1 MKFIFWA
8 KFTQL
13 VNMSLFFT
21 SLFKTLSYFYKDV
34 QEFITIL
41 DVKKLQ
47 KFLAQ
52 ALRFTKRLPYP
63 PVNRPKITLHRYT
76 LLNRKVGTKYKS
88 KMILE
93 EYS

>member
-1 MKFIFWA
+1 MKLIFWV

-47 KFLAQ
+47 KIFSPSTKIYKKVTLPPCKQAQ
-52 ALRFTKRLPYP
+52 NHSPSIHTVK
-63 PVNRPKITLHRYT
+63 
-76 LLNRKVGTKYKS
+76 
-88 KMILE
+88 
-93 EYS
+93 

>member
-13 VNMSLFFT
+13 VNMSLFFI

-47 KFLAQ
+47 NFLAQ
-52 ALRFTKRLPYP
+52 ALRFTQGLPCP

-76 LLNRKVGTKYKS
+76 LLNRKVETKYKN
-88 KMILE
+88 KMF
-93 EYS
+93 

>member
-1 MKFIFWA
+1 MKLIFWA

-13 VNMSLFFT
+13 VNISLLFI

-47 KFLAQ
+47 NFLAQ
-52 ALRFTKRLPYP
+52 ALRFT
-63 PVNRPKITLHRYT
+63 
-76 LLNRKVGTKYKS
+76 
-88 KMILE
+88 
-93 EYS
+93 